1 MEFIIKSLILGLVQG
16 LTEFLP
22 VSSSGHL
29 ILAEHFMGMGGP
41 GVALEVLLHVGTLA
55 AVLVYFRSD
64 IFSMVNSFV
73 SIVGLKP
80 VPAEEQAENFNRDK
94 QLIIGIIV
102 GTIPTGIIG
111 VLGKD
116 WFEGLFGRVDLVGGA
131 LLVTA
136 VLLLAGEGLSK
147 GEENENSPGPDPLR
161 AFIVGIVQGI
171 AIIPGIS
178 RSGITVAT
186 CLMLGIR
193 PAEAARFSFLL
204 SIPAIMGALVLSI
217 DDLAALSANEAAG
230 YAAGMIGAA
239 LVGYV
244 AIGIFIAAAK
254 KARLKWFSAYCA
266 VVGIAA
272 ILAFS
277 IGA

>member
-64 IFSMVNSFV
+64 IFSMINSFV

-80 VPAEEQAENFNRDK
+80 VRAENFNRDK

-116 WFEGLFGRVDLVGGA
+116 WFEGLFSRVDLVGGA

-136 VLLLAGEGLSK
+136 VLLFAGESLSK
-147 GEENENSPGPDPLR
+147 GEESDSPGPDPLR

-186 CLMLGIR
+186 CLMLGIK

-204 SIPAIMGALVLSI
+204 SIPAIMGALVLSL

-230 YAAGMIGAA
+230 YAVGMIGAA